1 MEDNFENDIF
11 NISLPNKVSGIK
23 EDLPFFLVTD
33 KVKKIFNKRFSRA
46 LRTIKNTFTFL
57 AARWQIFRQQIK
69 VNVGMV

>member
-33 KVKKIFNKRFSRA
+33 KVKKS
-46 LRTIKNTFTFL
+46 LIKDFQEL
-57 AARWQIFRQQIK
+57 LEQ
-69 VNVGMV
+69 